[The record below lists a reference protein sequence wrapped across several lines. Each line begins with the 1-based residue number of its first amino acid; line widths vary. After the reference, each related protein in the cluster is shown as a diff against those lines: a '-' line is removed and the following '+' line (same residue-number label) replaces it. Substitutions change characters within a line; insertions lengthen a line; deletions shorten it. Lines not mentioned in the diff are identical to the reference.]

1 MCKEARQFHVIRF
14 QAKKD
19 GAEDTIAKYD
29 GEWAIEQL
37 LKDPLTG
44 KVTRSHD
51 YCNKATQ
58 LVKLSVLLSQCL
70 SNCGILIFTFTV
82 IA

>member
-1 MCKEARQFHVIRF
+1 MLNKILSVKAPITF

-44 KVTRSHD
+44 KVTRSHHMIIV
-51 YCNKATQ
+51 T
-58 LVKLSVLLSQCL
+58 KLP
-70 SNCGILIFTFTV
+70 N
-82 IA
+82 

>member
-1 MCKEARQFHVIRF
+1 MRNKILSVKAPITF

-37 LKDPLTG
+37 SKDPLTG
-44 KVTRSHD
+44 KVT
-51 YCNKATQ
+51 
-58 LVKLSVLLSQCL
+58 
-70 SNCGILIFTFTV
+70 
-82 IA
+82 